1 MAWEVRQTPVF
12 AGGLSDLKDAVS
24 RAVIARRI
32 ARVASGNIG
41 DVEVVGDGV
50 SELRI
55 DHGAGFRVDFVRRGE
70 ALIVLLCGGDKDSQA
85 RDIIRAK
92 ALAQEV

>member
-12 AGGLSDLKDAVS
+12 VRWLDGLNDTVS
-24 RAVIARRI
+24 RAVIVRRI
-32 ARVASGNIG
+32 ARAASGNLG
-41 DVEVVGDGV
+41 DVRPVGEGV

-55 DHGAGFRVDFVRRGE
+55 DHGLGFRVYFVRRGE

-85 RDIIRAK
+85 RDILRAK

>member
-12 AGGLSDLKDAVS
+12 AEWLSDLKDVMS
-24 RAVIARRI
+24 RAIIVRRI
-32 ARVASGNIG
+32 ARVASGNMG
-41 DVEVVGDGV
+41 DVRTLGEGV

-55 DHGAGFRVDFVRRGE
+55 DHGPGFRVYFVRRGE
-70 ALIVLLCGGDKDSQA
+70 ALIVLLCGGDKDTQA
-85 RDIIRAK
+85 RDILRAK